1 MSLKSH
7 LETLESQL
15 CGGINPAPV
24 VMVIEWYCERF
35 RCGEFA
41 EQDQALV
48 VAMRIKDIISVSTYK
63 GGMRSGEEVKQVV
76 EIIKMAIMF
85 VPDKVQSQLA
95 ITIEFLLNYLPRVEK
110 VTYDQ

>member
-1 MSLKSH
+1 
-7 LETLESQL
+7 
-15 CGGINPAPV
+15 
-24 VMVIEWYCERF
+24 MVIEWYCERF